1 MRPPIVR
8 LIPERHNQETI
19 MSTRGVIGFRLRE
32 TDYLTYNHSDSYPG
46 YLGQKAVEF
55 INWGIKEQ
63 GYDNWLGTLKQRVG
77 NMLRVDNDIPPT
89 EEQKKL
95 LAQYTNTRV
104 GKQSTDDWYC
114 LLRDTQG
121 TPENIL
127 AARFFEPYDDYM
139 LDSLFCEWAYVL
151 NLDTEEL
158 EVYKG
163 FQPVD
168 GDLPGRYR
176 KLPLPPVPD
185 HQTKHEYGAVALNL
199 TIPFK
204 AIAQADI
211 EKMVDAMDSED
222 VERTADYIKQLGAL
236 AAAFS

>member
-1 MRPPIVR
+1 
-8 LIPERHNQETI
+8 

-46 YLGQKAVEF
+46 YLGQVAVEF

-77 NMLRVDNDIPPT
+77 NMLRVDKDVQPT

-95 LAQYTNTRV
+95 LAQYTNTGV
-104 GKQSTDDWYC
+104 GGQSTEDWYC
-114 LLRDTQG
+114 LLRNTQG
-121 TPENIL
+121 NPEHIL
-127 AARFFEPYDDYM
+127 TARFFEPYDSYM

-163 FQPVD
+163 FQPAA

-176 KLPLPPVPD
+176 KLPLPEMDPGEER
-185 HQTKHEYGAVALNL
+185 EYGAVALNL

-204 AIAQADI
+204 AIATADI
-211 EKMVDAMDSED
+211 EKMVAAMESED